1 MCSIASSPGGPL
13 GTPRGTRRA
22 GLLQVPRVRDGPGKA
37 MSHTGILTTVA
48 RPRSPA
54 SPRSAVPLC
63 TALHLLLP
71 FSHPPLP
78 PASAAPPGSHHRTPG
93 TSPSPR
99 PSEDRACSGGPR
111 GPAPSTYLPPRLSM
125 APLRFY
131 SVHLEILASK
141 TTSPKKFS
149 SDACTPPPTK
159 CGFFLP

>member
-1 MCSIASSPGGPL
+1 MCGIASSPVGPL

-48 RPRSPA
+48 RPCSPA
-54 SPRSAVPLC
+54 SPRSAVPSAQPC
-63 TALHLLLP
+63 TSSCLSATP
-71 FSHPPLP
+71 QCP
-78 PASAAPPGSHHRTPG
+78 PASAASPGSHHRTPG

-111 GPAPSTYLPPRLSM
+111 GPAPSTYLPPQLSM